1 MGIIQHLVRPEPD
14 LLEQLGNAL
23 ALLAAGRQPWTLS
36 GSPTISPAFMR
47 GLREANGSWKMICI
61 ERRCVPQ
68 FGFAEIRNVLA
79 VEPDAAAGRLDQP
92 QHAARHRRFAAAGF
106 ADSPSVS
113 PTPTEKLTPSTACTV
128 PTLRRR
134 TPPRTA

>member
-1 MGIIQHLVRPEPD
+1 VDAERLADDIASLHARIEGSERVLEDD
-14 LLEQLGNAL
+14 LH
-23 ALLAAGRQPWTLS
+23 RTS
-36 GSPTISPAFMR
+36 MR
-47 GLREANGSWKMICI
+47 
-61 ERRCVPQ
+61 PQ

-106 ADSPSVS
+106 ADKPERLS
-113 PTPTEKLTPSTACTV
+113 TPTEKLTPSTACTV